1 MSLAQATKKLKFDK
15 RLLESNVA
23 KGELSKEE
31 LKNHID
37 SLPDVSANSE
47 TFKLD
52 GKHTQ
57 EESH

>member
-1 MSLAQATKKLKFDK
+1 MSLAQATKKLKFDT
-15 RLLESNVA
+15 RLLESNVT

-31 LKNHID
+31 LKKHIEA
-37 SLPDVSANSE
+37 LPDVSGNSE

-57 EESH
+57 EDSH